1 MRDLLSLLHIAPAT
15 ATATRTATLHK
26 SSSVAALALER
37 GRPQS
42 SENAA
47 GAAESWLHSDFVVQC
62 RLRLVQ
68 SSCPYESR
76 NVELERLPD
85 IENRNVAG
93 GPGVGSYLNLKI
105 TFNIIMTRDLPVTG
119 TVHNL
124 GPGPTDS
131 RAAAAP

>member
-68 SSCPYESR
+68 SSCPYGSR

-85 IENRNVAG
+85 I
-93 GPGVGSYLNLKI
+93 YLLK
-105 TFNIIMTRDLPVTG
+105 TAMLPAARAW
-119 TVHNL
+119 VH
-124 GPGPTDS
+124 T
-131 RAAAAP
+131 